1 MELLLY
7 TRPNCPLCDEAKQL
21 LHLLQDD
28 VSFSW
33 QEVNI
38 EEDDALHERFCISI
52 PVIMHNGD
60 ILQQGNVD
68 YSELEEAITA
78 RL

>member
-7 TRPNCPLCDEAKQL
+7 TRPNCPLCDDAKQL

-28 VSFSW
+28 FSFTW

-38 EEDDALHERFCISI
+38 EENDALHEQFCIMI
-52 PVIMHNGD
+52 PVIVHNGD

-68 YSELEEAITA
+68 YIELEEAITA